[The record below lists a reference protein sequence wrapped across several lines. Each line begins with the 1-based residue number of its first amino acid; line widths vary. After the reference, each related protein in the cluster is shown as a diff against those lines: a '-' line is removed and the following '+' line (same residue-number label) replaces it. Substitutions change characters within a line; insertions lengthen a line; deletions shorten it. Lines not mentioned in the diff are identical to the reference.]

1 MYLKLILELT
11 KITISKHQ
19 NSKPSLSGSCVKPLW
34 WWSQLHLIFYWS
46 ASWVNLKDIYKAV
59 VSLDNEHKIKKWKFH
74 SSHVL
79 KTLSVWQAGIWLQPA
94 HFQIP
99 QSSPVRLGSNCDQVF
114 LVNNKAK
121 KEQKTLS
128 LCFFQCLL
136 VFLPQQLIAS
146 CCCCCCCSD
155 LFVWNTERYQSQDFF
170 SLLGMTIFSSTFR
183 SRWRITLS
191 DHFAACDWVFFTSR
205 LRITSC

>member
-1 MYLKLILELT
+1 MYLKLLLELIQ
-11 KITISKHQ
+11 ITISKHQ
-19 NSKPSLSGSCVKPLW
+19 NSKPSQSGSCVKPLW

-121 KEQKTLS
+121 KKEEILS
-128 LCFFQCLL
+128 LCFQCLL
-136 VFLPQQLIAS
+136 MFLS
-146 CCCCCCCSD
+146 
-155 LFVWNTERYQSQDFF
+155 
-170 SLLGMTIFSSTFR
+170 SSTTNCFLLLLLWPVCLEHGTISKPR
-183 SRWRITLS
+183 LFF
-191 DHFAACDWVFFTSR
+191 HFWEWQFSAR
-205 LRITSC
+205 LLDLDEELH